1 MLRSLEFQVE
11 ALFELMD
18 AHSFKEEADASVVDV
33 INRKREAL
41 HNTFAALK
49 EALWWTRRQSEGPA
63 SSSAFPR
70 SSMGAWAEAEA
81 PGLDPESSGLT
92 ELEVLQSQLAKRI
105 SVVVENGSVNTERFK
120 PKAVPAAAT
129 LAQTQEGM
137 TIAWPVVPP
146 IPEGEEDQLKRDFQ
160 LQRSPARPGSWPR
173 ELQASWAAGAAAARA
188 EREHTE
194 PAPSCPPSLPE
205 TRPPEKP
212 TSQVQ
217 IAEPVTT
224 KDAGLVPLVLTPTY
238 FHFRSD
244 T

>member
-1 MLRSLEFQVE
+1 MKVTIQSDSTSLQF
-11 ALFELMD
+11 
-18 AHSFKEEADASVVDV
+18 
-33 INRKREAL
+33 IC
-41 HNTFAALK
+41 AAFDSD
-49 EALWWTRRQSEGPA
+49 W
-63 SSSAFPR
+63 F
-70 SSMGAWAEAEA
+70 
-81 PGLDPESSGLT
+81 
-92 ELEVLQSQLAKRI
+92 LAKRI
-105 SVVVENGSVNTERFK
+105 SVVVDPTFRPGIVALRRERFFNV
-120 PKAVPAAAT
+120 PSRMDLSGERIREYRQAVPASAT

-160 LQRSPARPGSWPR
+160 LQRSPARPASWLR

-194 PAPSCPPSLPE
+194 PAPSWPPTLPE
-205 TRPPEKP
+205 SRPPEKP